1 MAPAKAAAAPAVT
14 TLPVLEDASDV
25 LDLRDLQDEMVD
37 VPEWGYRLRVR
48 SLMGVERDAFEIAL
62 LEGKGRDREVNLRN
76 MRAKLVAASVR
87 KADDSRVFTDGQ
99 VEALGKKNAAA
110 LQRVFRVAQRLS
122 GLAEDEVDELTA
134 ALGEDPSVGSGSD

>member
-1 MAPAKAAAAPAVT
+1 MTGKT
-14 TLPVLEDASDV
+14 TTVAELPLLEDAASV
-25 LDLRDLQDEMVD
+25 LDLRDLQDELVD
-37 VPEWGYRLRVR
+37 VPEWGFRLRVR
-48 SLMGVERDAFEIAL
+48 SLTGTERDAFEISL
-62 LEGKGRDREVNLRN
+62 LEAGGKSREVNLRN

-87 KADDSRVFTDGQ
+87 KTDDGRVFTDGQ

-122 GLAEDEVDELTA
+122 GLAEYEVDELTA

>member
-1 MAPAKAAAAPAVT
+1 MAGKTATAVAE
-14 TLPVLEDASDV
+14 LPLLEDAASV
-25 LDLRDLQDEMVD
+25 LDLPDLQDELVD

-48 SLMGVERDAFEIAL
+48 SLTGTERDAFEISL
-62 LEGKGRDREVNLRN
+62 LESRGKSREVNLRN

-87 KADDSRVFTDGQ
+87 KVDDSRVFTDGQ

>member
-1 MAPAKAAAAPAVT
+1 MAGKTGTAVT
-14 TLPVLEDASDV
+14 ELPLLEDAASV
-25 LDLRDLQDEMVD
+25 LDLRDLQDELVD

-48 SLMGVERDAFEIAL
+48 SLTGTERDAFEISL
-62 LEGKGRDREVNLRN
+62 LESRGKSREVNLRN

-87 KADDSRVFTDGQ
+87 KVDDSRVFTDGQ

>member
-1 MAPAKAAAAPAVT
+1 MATYVFKAMDLTGAKATGEVEADSKQV
-14 TLPVLEDASDV
+14 VSDQLKSRGLIV
-25 LDLRDLQDEMVD
+25 LDIKDKHKSR
-37 VPEWGYRLRVR
+37 
-48 SLMGVERDAFEIAL
+48 EI
-62 LEGKGRDREVNLRN
+62 NLRN

-87 KADDSRVFTDGQ
+87 KADDSRVFSDGQ

>member
-1 MAPAKAAAAPAVT
+1 MAAKT
-14 TLPVLEDASDV
+14 KELPLLEDATSV
-25 LDLRDLQDEMVD
+25 LDLRDLQDELVE
-37 VPEWGYRLRVR
+37 VPEWGFRLRVR
-48 SLMGVERDAFEIAL
+48 SLTGTERDAFEISL
-62 LEGKGRDREVNLRN
+62 LENRGKSREVYLRN

-87 KADDSRVFTDGQ
+87 KVDDSRVFTDGQ